1 LEAHKKFLAGLF
13 VQQVKMWIMCLRKR
27 ITFERGGFLEA
38 AVNQPFLE
46 GASMRENNKRVPSAL
61 KHGIYSGLGLLPTE
75 SRARFR
81 KFKKQI
87 FAELNLVGRLEE
99 DIGEQI
105 VVLEWRRQHLGT
117 YDLAE
122 RARARRSAIHAELV
136 PATRYLGLPNL
147 VLEPDPENPTPE
159 ELRAAQRRAEKRI
172 RAELGAALELVELGD
187 VATLG
192 HLEKWLTILDRLD
205 AMIAR
210 LYKKLAYARAI
221 KSMAPAALPAP
232 SQPLLEKAA

>member
-1 LEAHKKFLAGLF
+1 
-13 VQQVKMWIMCLRKR
+13 MRK
-27 ITFERGGFLEA
+27 
-38 AVNQPFLE
+38 
-46 GASMRENNKRVPSAL
+46 NNKRVPSAL

-87 FAELNLVGRLEE
+87 LAELNLVGRLEE

-105 VVLEWRRQHLGT
+105 VVLEWRRQHLGI

-122 RARARRSAIHAELV
+122 RARARRNAIRSELV
-136 PATRYLGLPNL
+136 PEVRYLYFPAPLRS
-147 VLEPDPENPTPE
+147 EPDPENPTPE
-159 ELRAAQRRAEKRI
+159 QLRAAHRRADKRI
-172 RAELGAALELVELGD
+172 RAELGAALELVQLGD

-192 HLEKWLTILDRLD
+192 HLEKRLTILDRLD

-210 LYKKLAYARAI
+210 LYKKLAYVRAI

>member
-1 LEAHKKFLAGLF
+1 MRKNS
-13 VQQVKMWIMCLRKR
+13 KR
-27 ITFERGGFLEA
+27 I
-38 AVNQPFLE
+38 
-46 GASMRENNKRVPSAL
+46 PSAL

-75 SRARFR
+75 SPAKFR

-105 VVLEWRRQHLGT
+105 VQLEWRRQNFST

-122 RARARRSAIHAELV
+122 RVRARRNAIRSELV
-136 PATRYLGLPNL
+136 PEVRYLDFPIPLRS
-147 VLEPDPENPTPE
+147 EPDPENPTPE
-159 ELRAAQRRAEKRI
+159 ELRAAHRRANKRI
-172 RAELGAALELVELGD
+172 QAELGAALELLEIGD

-192 HLEKWLTILDRLD
+192 HLEKRLAILDRLE

-210 LYKKLAYARAI
+210 LYKKLAYVRAI
-221 KSMAPAALPAP
+221 KSMAPPSLPAP
-232 SQPLLEKAA
+232 SPPLLANAA

>member
-1 LEAHKKFLAGLF
+1 
-13 VQQVKMWIMCLRKR
+13 MRK
-27 ITFERGGFLEA
+27 
-38 AVNQPFLE
+38 
-46 GASMRENNKRVPSAL
+46 NNKRVPSAL

-122 RARARRSAIHAELV
+122 RARARRSAIHSELV
-136 PATRYLGLPNL
+136 PATRYLGLPDL

-159 ELRAAQRRAEKRI
+159 ELRAAQGRAEKRI
-172 RAELGAALELVELGD
+172 RAESGAAVELAQLGD
-187 VATLG
+187 VVTLG

-210 LYKKLAYARAI
+210 LYKKLAYVRAI

>member
-1 LEAHKKFLAGLF
+1 
-13 VQQVKMWIMCLRKR
+13 
-27 ITFERGGFLEA
+27 
-38 AVNQPFLE
+38 VNQPFLE
-46 GASMRENNKRVPSAL
+46 GASMRKNNKRVPSAL

-87 FAELNLVGRLEE
+87 FADLNLVGRLEE

-122 RARARRSAIHAELV
+122 RARARRSAIHSELV
-136 PATRYLGLPNL
+136 PGTRYLGLPNL

-159 ELRAAQRRAEKRI
+159 ERRAAQRRAEKRI

-187 VATLG
+187 VATIG
-192 HLEKWLTILDRLD
+192 HLEKRLAILDRLD

-210 LYKKLAYARAI
+210 HYKKLAYVRAF
-221 KSMAPAALPAP
+221 KSMAPPSLPAP
-232 SQPLLEKAA
+232 SPLLLENAA

>member
-1 LEAHKKFLAGLF
+1 
-13 VQQVKMWIMCLRKR
+13 VRKNSK
-27 ITFERGGFLEA
+27 L
-38 AVNQPFLE
+38 
-46 GASMRENNKRVPSAL
+46 VPPAL

-75 SRARFR
+75 SRAKFR
-81 KFKKQI
+81 KFRKQM

-105 VVLEWRRQHLGT
+105 VLLEWRRQNFFT

-122 RARARRSAIHAELV
+122 RARARRSAIHSELV
-136 PATRYLGLPNL
+136 PATRYLGLPEF

-172 RAELGAALELVELGD
+172 QAELGAALELVELGD

-192 HLEKWLTILDRLD
+192 HLEKRLAILDRLE

-210 LYKKLAYARAI
+210 LYKKLAYVRAI
-221 KSMAPAALPAP
+221 KSIAPAALPAP
-232 SQPLLEKAA
+232 SQLLLEKAA